1 MVTIINKKNSCDFTV
16 TVNFHMEILVYFKYA
31 YSNIDGQIEDNYK
44 LYQLWKP
51 KESKIP
57 NTVAIKPQFQIQLQ

>member
-1 MVTIINKKNSCDFTV
+1 
-16 TVNFHMEILVYFKYA
+16 MEILVYFKYA